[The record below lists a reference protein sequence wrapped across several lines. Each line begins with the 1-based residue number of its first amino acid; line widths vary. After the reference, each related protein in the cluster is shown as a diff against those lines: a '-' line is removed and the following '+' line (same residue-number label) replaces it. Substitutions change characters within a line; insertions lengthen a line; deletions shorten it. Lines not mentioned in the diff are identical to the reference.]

1 MHCGISRLL
10 EDMTNV
16 NMYHLEMNSS
26 KLTSVL
32 SQSSRVFVPIDDPA
46 LDFFREAAEVN
57 VPLMVNVSP
66 TYMVFHGSGNK
77 KNTAGVSLD
86 DQNVARLPVL
96 STKEFDFNK
105 G

>member
-1 MHCGISRLL
+1 MHCGISRHL

-46 LDFFREAAEVN
+46 LDFFREGAKVN
-57 VPLMVNVSP
+57 VPLKNVTFSN
-66 TYMVFHGSGNK
+66 FIF
-77 KNTAGVSLD
+77 L
-86 DQNVARLPVL
+86 RLRWCSMAAETRKIL
-96 STKEFDFNK
+96 QECL
-105 G
+105 

>member
-1 MHCGISRLL
+1 MHFEIFRLL

-16 NMYHLEMNSS
+16 NMYDLEMNSS

-57 VPLMVNVSP
+57 VPLKNVTFSNFIFSNTDGLP
-66 TYMVFHGSGNK
+66 WQWKQEKYCRSVF
-77 KNTAGVSLD
+77 
-86 DQNVARLPVL
+86 R
-96 STKEFDFNK
+96 
-105 G
+105 

>member
-1 MHCGISRLL
+1 MHCGISRHL

-32 SQSSRVFVPIDDPA
+32 SQSSRVFVPIGDPA

-57 VPLMVNVSP
+57 VPLKNVTFSNLIFSDLDGVP
-66 TYMVFHGSGNK
+66 WQRKQEKYCRSVF
-77 KNTAGVSLD
+77 
-86 DQNVARLPVL
+86 R
-96 STKEFDFNK
+96 
-105 G
+105 